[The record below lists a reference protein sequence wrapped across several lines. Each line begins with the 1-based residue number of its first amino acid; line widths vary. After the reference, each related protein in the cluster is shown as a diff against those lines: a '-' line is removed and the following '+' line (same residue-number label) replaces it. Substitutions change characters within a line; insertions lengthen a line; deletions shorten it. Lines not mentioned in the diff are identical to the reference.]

1 MKKYLAFLLILT
13 AQAVAEDSVPKNTVL
28 PDRDILLSRF
38 DKLGIVKSNAWHEGK
53 LIEGKP
59 VLTTRDGGDLYM
71 MNNKSLS
78 SMSITEG
85 DKPHEEA
92 IHAASICFNIAYVA
106 TNTKSKNVTQ
116 AVTDIIEEAANDK
129 SGSSGDLI
137 NGYWFTVDIKH
148 IDKFPMLVCEVSG
161 FTRWD

>member
-1 MKKYLAFLLILT
+1 MKKYLAFLLILAT
-13 AQAVAEDSVPKNTVL
+13 QVIAADSVPKNTVL

-38 DKLGIVKSNAWHEGK
+38 DKLGIVKSNDWREGK
-53 LIEGKP
+53 IIEGKP
-59 VLTTRDGGDLYM
+59 VLTTRDGGNLYM
-71 MNNKSLS
+71 INNKSLS

-85 DKPHEEA
+85 EKPHVEA
-92 IHAASICFNIAYVA
+92 MHAASICFNIAYVA
-106 TNTKSKNVTQ
+106 TDTKSKDVTQ